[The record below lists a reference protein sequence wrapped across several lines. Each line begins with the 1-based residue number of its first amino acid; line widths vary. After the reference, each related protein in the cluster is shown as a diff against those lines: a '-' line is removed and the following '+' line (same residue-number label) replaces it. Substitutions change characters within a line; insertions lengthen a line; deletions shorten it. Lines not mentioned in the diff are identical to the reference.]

1 MDELMVGPVDGLK
14 VDHIDELMVGPGDE
28 LKVDPM
34 DEPMA
39 KSCRGLVCTKRAA
52 LPS

>member
-1 MDELMVGPVDGLK
+1 M
-14 VDHIDELMVGPGDE
+14 DELMVGPGDE

-39 KSCRGLVCTKRAA
+39 KSCRGLVCTEGCIAQLVPVNPCKGERT
-52 LPS
+52 